1 MLELSDD
8 DEEAKLPKKAG
19 KKKEEIEDE
28 GFVDGFGDL
37 LRY

>member
-1 MLELSDD
+1 LPELSDD
-8 DEEAKLPKKAG
+8 EEEAKLPKKAG